1 VSFIA
6 LEALLWRYRRLLS
19 LLIIIFVVQI
29 FELILLHFK
38 YTIFTGG
45 FLQPF
50 SYQAGYDRIIFILL
64 SFWFDAILFGLIA
77 LIWFHFSDKL
87 NKNGLASYYNY
98 IVINLLFM
106 GCWLGLKFEVLSY
119 FNDTI
124 NFQIIKNIGGGS
136 LRSALLYVSNEIT
149 LVGSAI
155 LTVSFM
161 VFIGARVI
169 TRFQYAHTVDIET
182 IKPARLYPIFFIALL
197 LTPIITFVIS
207 ESAFLR
213 YGMQKKTSYQLVNHA
228 LDHISDFDSD
238 GFGVFSNPRDKDN
251 FNSSLYPGA
260 LDIPGNG
267 IDEDGFLGDALSPE
281 SSVDRLK
288 AIHPEKGKHIILIVL
303 ESARADLLKKKVNG
317 QFVAPV
323 LRRIAQKGTLIKS
336 AYSHTGYTVTSLNA
350 IFNRSLIGS
359 NDNNLLTFLRKAKYQ
374 ISIISGQDESF
385 GGVATSTGMK
395 EEGVSYFDART
406 AIDDRVYVSK
416 ESGSLRLSE
425 ERVVKQFKLRAAE
438 LDFNEPQFLY
448 LNFQAAHFPYS
459 HPKMVKRV
467 TQHLIPRSEINI
479 ANKARVEDA
488 YWNAIANADWAV
500 GETFKTLEQYKIL
513 DNSTVVILGDHGE
526 SLFDNGF
533 LGHGYAINDIQTRI
547 PLIINDRDLEVTEAI
562 GQVDVAEMLIRSALG
577 LKNNWT
583 DSDKVVF
590 QLVGSLNKPVL
601 IAHVKNGGERT
612 LFDFRTEQVFFSE
625 LKLWMAY
632 EEAIGDAKFKHRLE
646 FLIRDWESLRW
657 KAHLIR
663 TQK

>member
-1 VSFIA
+1 VNFIK
-6 LEALLWRYRRLLS
+6 LETLLWRYRRLLS
-19 LLIIIFVVQI
+19 LLIVVFVVQF

-45 FLQPF
+45 FLQQF
-50 SYQAGYDRIIFILL
+50 SYQTSYDRIAFILL
-64 SFWFDAILFGLIA
+64 SFWFDTILFGFLA

-98 IVINLLFM
+98 IVFSLLFM

-136 LRSALLYVSNEIT
+136 LRSALLYASNEIT
-149 LVGSAI
+149 LVISVI
-155 LTVSFM
+155 LAVFFM
-161 VFIGARVI
+161 VVIGARAI
-169 TRFQYAHTVDIET
+169 ARFQYTHTADIDK
-182 IKPARLYPIFFIALL
+182 IKSARLYPIFFIALL

-213 YGMQKKTSYQLVNHA
+213 YGMQKKTSYQLINHV
-228 LDHISDFDSD
+228 LDNISDFDLD
-238 GFGVFSNPRDKDN
+238 GFGIFSNPRDKDN

-267 IDEDGFLGDALSPE
+267 VDEDGFLGDALIPDI
-281 SSVDRLK
+281 SVDRLK
-288 AIHPEKGKHIILIVL
+288 AINPEKGKHIILIIL
-303 ESARADLLKKKVNG
+303 ESARADLLDKKVNG
-317 QFVAPV
+317 QYVAPI
-323 LRRIAQKGTLIKS
+323 LKEIAEKGTSINN

-350 IFNRSLIGS
+350 IFNRNLIGK
-359 NDNNLLTFLRKAKYQ
+359 NDNNLLGFLRKSEYQ
-374 ISIISGQDESF
+374 VSIISGQDESF
-385 GGVATSTGMK
+385 GGVATSTDMK
-395 EEGVSYFDART
+395 DDEVSYFDART

-425 ERVVKQFKLRAAE
+425 ERVVKQFEERAAE
-438 LDFNEPQFLY
+438 LDYSKPQFIY

-459 HPKMVKRV
+459 HSKMVKRI

-479 ANKARVEDA
+479 SNKSRVEDA

-500 GETFKTLEQYKIL
+500 GEILKTLEQHEVL

-547 PLIINDRDLEVTEAI
+547 PLIINDPDIMVTEAI
-562 GQVDVAEMLIRSALG
+562 GQIDVAEMLIRSALG
-577 LKNNWT
+577 LNNHWT
-583 DSDKVVF
+583 DKDKVVF

-601 IAHVKNGGERT
+601 IAHVKNGGQRT
-612 LFDFRTEQVFFSE
+612 LFDFRTERVFFSE
-625 LKLWMAY
+625 LKLWKSY
-632 EEAIGDAKFKHRLE
+632 EEAVVDAKFKYRLE
-646 FLIRDWESLRW
+646 TLIRDWESLRW

-663 TQK
+663 K